1 MPHYLDIS
9 TWPRRDT
16 FEFFRGYDKPYFNV
30 GTSLDVTNLVAEIKK
45 RSGFSLSLAYHYFAL
60 RVVNEIEPFRYRL
73 RGDQILVHDVI
84 HGGTTLLLPNETFI
98 MVYFDYHQD
107 FDQFMKDAVRDLDEQ
122 REAAA
127 FDPRPEDDRI
137 HFSVLPWISF
147 TSFSHARNWGRE
159 DSVPKMAF
167 GKISD
172 VNGRLM
178 MPFSVEVHH
187 AMMDGITVGRYLDRL
202 QEMLSKPVEFM
213 SSKMESVP
221 GAVAIAPGL
230 ID

>member
-1 MPHYLDIS
+1 MTRYLDIQS
-9 TWPRRDT
+9 WPRRET
-16 FEFFRGYDKPYFNV
+16 FEFFRGFDKPYFNV
-30 GTSLDVTNLVAEIKK
+30 GTALDVTNLIVEIKQ
-45 RSGFSLSLAYHYFAL
+45 RPGFSLSLAYHYFAL

-73 RGDQILVHDVI
+73 RGDRVLVHDVI
-84 HGGTTLLLPNETFI
+84 HGGTTLLVPNETFI
-98 MVYFDYHQD
+98 MAYFDYQEN
-107 FDQFMKDAVRDLDEQ
+107 FEQFMISAMNTLDEQ
-122 REAAA
+122 RAAAA

-167 GKISD
+167 GKISE
-172 VNGRLM
+172 VNGRRM

-202 QEMLSKPVEFM
+202 QEMLLQPAEFM
-213 SSKMESVP
+213 STARAAER
-221 GAVAIAPGL
+221 
-230 ID
+230 

>member
-1 MPHYLDIS
+1 MPRYIDIS
-9 TWPRRDT
+9 TWPRRDA
-16 FEFFRGYDKPYFNV
+16 FEFFRGYDKPFFNV

-45 RSGFSLSLAYHYFAL
+45 RPGSSLSLAYHYFAL
-60 RVVNEIEPFRYRL
+60 RVVNEIEAFHYRL

-98 MVYFDYHQD
+98 MAYFDYQED
-107 FDQFMKDAVRDLDEQ
+107 FEQFMRDAMQAMDEQ
-122 REAAA
+122 RAAA
-127 FDPRPEDDRI
+127 VFGPRPEDDRI

-147 TSFSHARNWGRE
+147 TSFSHARNWGGE

-167 GKISD
+167 GKISE
-172 VNGRLM
+172 VNGRRM

-202 QEMLSKPVEFM
+202 QEVLLNPADF
-213 SSKMESVP
+213 
-221 GAVAIAPGL
+221 IATARAAEL
-230 ID
+230 

>member
-1 MPHYLDIS
+1 MPRYLDIS

-30 GTSLDVTNLVAEIKK
+30 GTSLDVTNLVAEIKN
-45 RSGFSLSLAYHYFAL
+45 RPDASLSLAYHYFAL
-60 RVVNEIEPFRYRL
+60 RVVNELEPFRYRL
-73 RGDQILVHDVI
+73 RGDQVLVHDVI

-98 MVYFDYHQD
+98 MSYFDYQED
-107 FDQFMKDAVRDLDEQ
+107 FERFMTDAMKAIDEQ
-122 REAAA
+122 RAAAA
-127 FDPRPEDDRI
+127 FDPRPEDNRI

-147 TSFSHARNWGRE
+147 TSFSHARNWRSE

-167 GKISD
+167 GKIGE
-172 VNGRLM
+172 VNGRRM

-202 QEMLSKPVEFM
+202 QEMLSNPVDYTQASRAAE
-213 SSKMESVP
+213 SSSV
-221 GAVAIAPGL
+221 G
-230 ID
+230 

>member
-1 MPHYLDIS
+1 MSHYLDIQ

-30 GTSLDVTNLVAEIKK
+30 GTSLDMTNLVAEIKK
-45 RSGFSLSLAYHYFAL
+45 LPGFSLSLAYHYFAL

-73 RGDQILVHDVI
+73 RGDQVLVHEVI

-98 MVYFDYHQD
+98 MAYFDYRPD
-107 FDQFMKDAVRDLDEQ
+107 FEPFMCDAMKVLDEQ
-122 REAAA
+122 RAAGA
-127 FDPRPEDDRI
+127 FDPRPEDNRI

-167 GKISD
+167 GKIGE
-172 VNGRLM
+172 VNGRRM

-202 QEMLSKPVEFM
+202 QEVLLNPAEYMRSARAAE
-213 SSKMESVP
+213 SSSI
-221 GAVAIAPGL
+221 G
-230 ID
+230 

>member
-1 MPHYLDIS
+1 MPRYLDIS

-30 GTSLDVTNLVAEIKK
+30 GTSLDVTNLVAEIKN
-45 RSGFSLSLAYHYFAL
+45 RPDASLSLAYHYFAL
-60 RVVNEIEPFRYRL
+60 RVVNELEPFRYRL
-73 RGDQILVHDVI
+73 RGDQVLVHDVI

-98 MVYFDYHQD
+98 MSYFDYQED
-107 FDQFMKDAVRDLDEQ
+107 FEQFMTDAMKAIDEQ
-122 REAAA
+122 RAAAA
-127 FDPRPEDDRI
+127 FDPRPEDNRI

-147 TSFSHARNWGRE
+147 TSFSHARNWRSE

-167 GKISD
+167 GKIGE
-172 VNGRLM
+172 VNGRRM

-202 QEMLSKPVEFM
+202 QEMLSNPVDYTQASRAAE
-213 SSKMESVP
+213 SSSV
-221 GAVAIAPGL
+221 G
-230 ID
+230 

>member
-1 MPHYLDIS
+1 MPRYLDIA

-45 RSGFSLSLAYHYFAL
+45 RHEFSLSLAYHYFAL

-73 RGDQILVHDVI
+73 RGDQVLVHDVI

-98 MVYFDYHQD
+98 MAYFDYQED
-107 FDQFMKDAVRDLDEQ
+107 FESFMSDAMKEIDDQR
-122 REAAA
+122 AAA
-127 FDPRPEDDRI
+127 EFDPRPEDNRI

-167 GKISD
+167 GKISE
-172 VNGRLM
+172 VNGRRI

-202 QEMLSKPVEFM
+202 QEVLLHPADYT
-213 SSKMESVP
+213 SSARAEQS
-221 GAVAIAPGL
+221 AS
-230 ID
+230 

>member
-1 MPHYLDIS
+1 MS
-9 TWPRRDT
+9 SWPRRDT
-16 FEFFRGYDKPYFNV
+16 FEFFRGYDKPFFNV
-30 GTSLDVTNLVAEIKK
+30 GTSLDVTNLVAEMKK
-45 RSGFSLSLAYHYFAL
+45 RPGFSLSLAYHYFAL

-98 MVYFDYHQD
+98 MVYFYYQEN
-107 FDQFMKDAVRDLDEQ
+107 FEQFMTDAMKDLDEQ

-127 FDPRPEDDRI
+127 FDPRPEDNRI

-167 GKISD
+167 GKIGE
-172 VNGRLM
+172 VNGRRM

-202 QEMLSKPVEFM
+202 QEMLLNPADYMQTSRAAET
-213 SSKMESVP
+213 SSV
-221 GAVAIAPGL
+221 G
-230 ID
+230 

>member
-1 MPHYLDIS
+1 MPRYLDIA

-16 FEFFRGYDKPYFNV
+16 FEFFRGYDKPFFNV
-30 GTSLDVTNLVAEIKK
+30 GTSLDVTNLVGEIKQ
-45 RSGFSLSLAYHYFAL
+45 RPGFSLSLAYHYFAL

-73 RGDQILVHDVI
+73 RGDQVLVHDVI

-98 MVYFDYHQD
+98 MAYFDYQED
-107 FDQFMKDAVRDLDEQ
+107 FGQFMHDAMKTIEAQ
-122 REAAA
+122 RAAGA

-167 GKISD
+167 GKISE
-172 VNGRLM
+172 VNGRRM

-202 QEMLSKPVEFM
+202 QQALLHPAEYARTSRAA
-213 SSKMESVP
+213 ESWSI
-221 GAVAIAPGL
+221 G
-230 ID
+230 

>member
-1 MPHYLDIS
+1 MPRYLDIS

-30 GTSLDVTNLVAEIKK
+30 GTSLDVTNLVAEMK
-45 RSGFSLSLAYHYFAL
+45 RRPGASLSLAYHYFAL
-60 RVVNEIEPFRYRL
+60 RVVNELEPFRYRL
-73 RGDQILVHDVI
+73 RGDQVLVHDVI

-98 MVYFDYHQD
+98 MSYFDYQED
-107 FDQFMKDAVRDLDEQ
+107 FERFMTDAMKAIDEQ
-122 REAAA
+122 RAAAA
-127 FDPRPEDDRI
+127 FDPRPEDNRI

-147 TSFSHARNWGRE
+147 TSFSHARNWRSE

-167 GKISD
+167 GKIGE
-172 VNGRLM
+172 VNGRRM

-202 QEMLSKPVEFM
+202 QEMLSNPVDYTQASRAAE
-213 SSKMESVP
+213 SSSV
-221 GAVAIAPGL
+221 G
-230 ID
+230 

>member
-1 MPHYLDIS
+1 
-9 TWPRRDT
+9 
-16 FEFFRGYDKPYFNV
+16 
-30 GTSLDVTNLVAEIKK
+30 
-45 RSGFSLSLAYHYFAL
+45 L
-60 RVVNEIEPFRYRL
+60 RVVNETEPFRYRL

-98 MVYFDYHQD
+98 MAYFDYQED
-107 FDQFMKDAVRDLDEQ
+107 FGQFMRDATKTLDEQ
-122 REAAA
+122 RSAAA

-167 GKISD
+167 GKIGEVS
-172 VNGRLM
+172 GRRM
-178 MPFSVEVHH
+178 MPFSIEVHH

-202 QEMLSKPVEFM
+202 QEMLSKPADFM
-213 SSKMESVP
+213 RTSTTAGSSSI
-221 GAVAIAPGL
+221 G
-230 ID
+230 

>member
-1 MPHYLDIS
+1 MPRYLDIS

-30 GTSLDVTNLVAEIKK
+30 GTSLDVTNLVAEIRK
-45 RSGFSLSLAYHYFAL
+45 RSDCSLSLAYHYFAL

-73 RGDQILVHDVI
+73 RGDQVLVHDVI

-98 MVYFDYHQD
+98 MVYFDYQED
-107 FDQFMKDAVRDLDEQ
+107 FERFMTDAMKALDEQ
-122 REAAA
+122 RTAAA

-167 GKISD
+167 GKIGEM
-172 VNGRLM
+172 NGRRM

-202 QEMLSKPVEFM
+202 QEMLLQPAGFM
-213 SSKMESVP
+213 SSVRAEQS
-221 GAVAIAPGL
+221 AS
-230 ID
+230 

>member
-1 MPHYLDIS
+1 MARYLDMS
-9 TWPRRDT
+9 SWPRRDT
-16 FEFFRGYDKPYFNV
+16 FEFFRGYDKPFFNV
-30 GTSLDVTNLVAEIKK
+30 GTSLDVTNLVAEMKK
-45 RSGFSLSLAYHYFAL
+45 RPGFSLSLAYHYFAL

-98 MVYFDYHQD
+98 MVYFYYQEN
-107 FDQFMKDAVRDLDEQ
+107 FEQFMTDAMKDLDEQ

-127 FDPRPEDDRI
+127 FDPRPEDNRI

-167 GKISD
+167 GKIGE
-172 VNGRLM
+172 VNGRRM

-202 QEMLSKPVEFM
+202 QEMLLNPADYMQTSRAAET
-213 SSKMESVP
+213 SSV
-221 GAVAIAPGL
+221 G
-230 ID
+230 

>member
-1 MPHYLDIS
+1 MPRYIDIA

-16 FEFFRGYDKPYFNV
+16 FEFFRAYDKPFFNV
-30 GTSLDVTNLVAEIKK
+30 GTSLDVTNLVAEMKK
-45 RSGFSLSLAYHYFAL
+45 LPGFSLSLAYHYFAL

-73 RGDQILVHDVI
+73 RGDQVLVHDVI

-98 MVYFDYHQD
+98 MAYFDYQED
-107 FDQFMKDAVRDLDEQ
+107 FESFMSDAMKAIDEQ
-122 REAAA
+122 RAAA
-127 FDPRPEDDRI
+127 VFGPRPEDDRI

-147 TSFSHARNWGRE
+147 TSFSHARNWGGE

-167 GKISD
+167 GKIGELT
-172 VNGRLM
+172 GRRM

-202 QEMLSKPVEFM
+202 QEMLLNPAAYIGRARAAE
-213 SSKMESVP
+213 SSSV
-221 GAVAIAPGL
+221 G
-230 ID
+230 

>member
-1 MPHYLDIS
+1 MPRYLDIS

-16 FEFFRGYDKPYFNV
+16 FEFFRGYDKPFFNV
-30 GTSLDVTNLVAEIKK
+30 GTSLDVTNFVADIKQ
-45 RSGFSLSLAYHYFAL
+45 RRGLSLSLAYHYFAL

-73 RGDQILVHDVI
+73 RGDQVLVHDVI

-98 MVYFDYHQD
+98 MAYFDYEND
-107 FDQFMKDAVRDLDEQ
+107 FEPFMRNAMKTLDEQ
-122 REAAA
+122 RAAGA
-127 FDPRPEDDRI
+127 FGPRPEDDRI

-147 TSFSHARNWGRE
+147 TSFSHARNWGGE

-167 GKISD
+167 GKISEVD
-172 VNGRLM
+172 GRRM

-202 QEMLSKPVEFM
+202 QQVLLNPAEYISTKGEVW
-213 SSKMESVP
+213 S
-221 GAVAIAPGL
+221 APA
-230 ID
+230 

>member
-1 MPHYLDIS
+1 MPRYIDIS

-30 GTSLDVTNLVAEIKK
+30 GTSLDVTNLVAEIKQ
-45 RSGFSLSLAYHYFAL
+45 RPGFSLSLAYHYFAL

-73 RGDQILVHDVI
+73 RGDQVLVHDVI

-98 MVYFDYHQD
+98 MVYFDYQED
-107 FDQFMKDAVRDLDEQ
+107 FEPFMRDAMKALEEQ
-122 REAAA
+122 RAAAA
-127 FDPRPEDDRI
+127 FDPRPEDNRI

-167 GKISD
+167 GKIGE
-172 VNGRLM
+172 VNSRRM

-202 QEMLSKPVEFM
+202 QEVLLNPAEYMRTARAAERSG
-213 SSKMESVP
+213 S
-221 GAVAIAPGL
+221 
-230 ID
+230 

>member
-1 MPHYLDIS
+1 MTRYLDIQS
-9 TWPRRDT
+9 WPRRET
-16 FEFFRGYDKPYFNV
+16 FEFFRGFDKPYFNV
-30 GTSLDVTNLVAEIKK
+30 GTALDVTNLIVEIKQ
-45 RSGFSLSLAYHYFAL
+45 RPGLSLSLAYHYFAL

-73 RGDQILVHDVI
+73 RGDRVLVHDVI
-84 HGGTTLLLPNETFI
+84 HGGTTLLVPNETFI
-98 MVYFDYHQD
+98 MAYFDYQEN
-107 FDQFMKDAVRDLDEQ
+107 FEQFMISAMNTLDEQ
-122 REAAA
+122 RAAAA

-167 GKISD
+167 GKISE
-172 VNGRLM
+172 VNGRRM

-202 QEMLSKPVEFM
+202 QEMLLQPAEFM
-213 SSKMESVP
+213 STARAAER
-221 GAVAIAPGL
+221 
-230 ID
+230 

>member
-1 MPHYLDIS
+1 MPRYLDIS

-30 GTSLDVTNLVAEIKK
+30 GTSLDVTNLVAEIKN
-45 RSGFSLSLAYHYFAL
+45 RPDASLSLAYHYFAL
-60 RVVNEIEPFRYRL
+60 RVVNELEPFRYRL
-73 RGDQILVHDVI
+73 RGDQVLVHDVI

-98 MVYFDYHQD
+98 MSYFDYQED
-107 FDQFMKDAVRDLDEQ
+107 FERFMTDAMKAIDEQ
-122 REAAA
+122 RAAAA
-127 FDPRPEDDRI
+127 FDPRPEDNRI

-147 TSFSHARNWGRE
+147 TSFSHARNWRSE

-167 GKISD
+167 GKIGE
-172 VNGRLM
+172 VNGRQM

-202 QEMLSKPVEFM
+202 QEMLSNPVDYTQASRAAE
-213 SSKMESVP
+213 SSSV
-221 GAVAIAPGL
+221 G
-230 ID
+230 

>member
-1 MPHYLDIS
+1 MPRYLDIS

-30 GTSLDVTNLVAEIKK
+30 GTSLDVTSLAAEIKN
-45 RSGFSLSLAYHYFAL
+45 RPGASLSLAYHYFAL
-60 RVVNEIEPFRYRL
+60 RVVNETEPFRYRL

-98 MVYFDYHQD
+98 MAYFDYQED
-107 FDQFMKDAVRDLDEQ
+107 FGQFMRDATKTLDEQ
-122 REAAA
+122 RSAAA

-167 GKISD
+167 GKIGEAS
-172 VNGRLM
+172 GRRM
-178 MPFSVEVHH
+178 MPFSIEVHH

-202 QEMLSKPVEFM
+202 QEMLSKPADYM
-213 SSKMESVP
+213 RTSTTAGSSSI
-221 GAVAIAPGL
+221 G
-230 ID
+230 